1 MSRAV
6 TLPLEASAAL
16 ASPGRALP
24 RYPDS
29 LRIRSLLVPAILF
42 VVVVGFYWR
51 LVLTNQYTWLH
62 GPDYANQVLPWYQ
75 FEASEWHKGRIPLW
89 DPYEWAGQSIIGQG
103 QPGVADPLNLP
114 LFWWPL
120 RRSWIRQEALH
131 WFYVL
136 PHWIAAMG
144 FYALCREF
152 ARSKLASMIGGCLYT
167 LGGLGSSLDWPQ
179 MNHATV
185 WGPVALLFVFRAGK
199 GKTPLASGI
208 LSGFF
213 LGLAWLAGHHQ
224 IPIYFTLTTLGF
236 WIHFFVKQRDRR
248 WEIGR
253 AAAAAVLFMFLVS
266 AVQTLPALEYGRNAR
281 RFVGAEEALKWN
293 ETVPYY
299 VHETF
304 SMSPLSVLG
313 IVLPGFDT
321 SYPPHLG
328 FIAVLLGLFGMVTTW
343 GDRSTRWLTAI
354 AAAGLIYSLGSHTI
368 FQGLFYALVPMIE
381 KARVPAIAQII
392 FDMGICGLAAAGI
405 DQLDKIECAVWRR
418 RLAWTFGGIG
428 LIMMTTAAVYT
439 LMKIIWPGAE
449 DRWMLSGW
457 IALACWMILRRNTKH
472 AVLWLSFLGLTEIS
486 LTTVRAW
493 ANNDMKD
500 RSRLLDG
507 MASHYDI
514 SAFLRS
520 APGAPRVTYVLDD
533 IPYSFG
539 DWWGIETIEAMVPS
553 VPEELWRNDVWSRRT
568 NRLLGVRYYV
578 SKKPRFPDLAK
589 VFESK
594 SGITVWEDRDVL
606 PRIWRVHKVTS
617 VKDLSEAVD
626 RLQHGQIDV
635 REETFV
641 IGPAPA
647 LETCDGPE
655 LAPVFVKRIP
665 NRLTIQAD
673 MACRGMVIVSDLY
686 DRNWTAEIDGRAAAV
701 EEAYALVRGVVVEKG
716 RHRVELIY
724 RPRSV
729 YAGAFLT
736 LFGLVGTVIAA
747 WKARR

>member
-1 MSRAV
+1 
-6 TLPLEASAAL
+6 
-16 ASPGRALP
+16 
-24 RYPDS
+24 
-29 LRIRSLLVPAILF
+29 LRIAWPNTFKKLQIPAILF
-42 VVVVGFYWR
+42 LIVVGFYWR
-51 LVLTNQYTWLH
+51 LVLTNEYTWLH

-75 FEASEWHKGRIPLW
+75 FEASEWHHHRIPLW
-89 DPYEWAGQSIIGQG
+89 DPYEWTGQSIIGQG

-120 RRSWIRQEALH
+120 RKSWISEGALH

-152 ARSKLASMIGGCLYT
+152 ARSRIASVIAGCLYT

-185 WGPVALLFVFRAGK
+185 WGPVALLFVFRAAK
-199 GKTPLASGI
+199 GKNPLANGA

-213 LGLAWLAGHHQ
+213 LGLAWLSGHHQ
-224 IPIYFTLTTLGF
+224 VPIYFTLTTVGF
-236 WIHFFVKQRDRR
+236 WIHFFICEKERR
-248 WEIGR
+248 WQIAR
-253 AAAAAVLFMFLVS
+253 AAAVAMIFLFLVS

-281 RFVGAEEALKWN
+281 RWAGAEDALKWN
-293 ETVPYY
+293 QPVPYY
-299 VHETF
+299 VHEVF

-343 GDRSTRWLTAI
+343 HERSTHWFTSI
-354 AAAGLIYSLGSHTI
+354 AAAGLFYSLGAHTI

-405 DQLDKIECAVWRR
+405 DQLEKVEWAIWKQ

-428 LIMMTTAAVYT
+428 LIMMSTAAVFT

-449 DRWMLSGW
+449 DRWMMSGW
-457 IALACWMILRRNTKH
+457 IAIACWLVLRRKTQH
-472 AVLWLSFLGLTEIS
+472 MVLWLAFLALTEIS
-486 LTTVRAW
+486 LTTARGW
-493 ANNDMKD
+493 GNPNWENH
-500 RSRLLDG
+500 SSLLEG
-507 MASHYDI
+507 LASHYDI
-514 SAFLRS
+514 ATFVRTR
-520 APGAPRVTYVLDD
+520 PGAPRMSFVLDD
-533 IPYSFG
+533 LPYSFG

-553 VPEELWRNDVWSRRT
+553 TPEELWRNDVWSRRT
-568 NRLLGVRYYV
+568 NQLFGVRYYA
-578 SKKPRFPDLAK
+578 SKKPRFNELSKLFD
-589 VFESK
+589 SK
-594 SGITVWEDRDVL
+594 SGLTVWEDPEAL
-606 PRIWRVHKVTS
+606 PRIWSVHQAGS
-617 VKDLSEAVD
+617 AKDLVEAVKM
-626 RLQHGQIDV
+626 LQDPKIDL
-635 REETFV
+635 RKETFV

-647 LETCDGPE
+647 LETCSE
-655 LAPVFVKRIP
+655 SAPVFEKRVP

-673 MACRGMVIVSDLY
+673 MGCRGMVIVDDLY
-686 DRNWTAEIDGRAAAV
+686 DRNWTAEVDGQPAAIQ
-701 EEAYALVRGVVVEKG
+701 EAYALVRGVVVERG
-716 RHRVELIY
+716 HHRVELIY

-729 YAGAFLT
+729 YAGAFLS
-736 LFGLVGTVIAA
+736 LVGFAGTLLAFLRI
-747 WKARR
+747 RQ